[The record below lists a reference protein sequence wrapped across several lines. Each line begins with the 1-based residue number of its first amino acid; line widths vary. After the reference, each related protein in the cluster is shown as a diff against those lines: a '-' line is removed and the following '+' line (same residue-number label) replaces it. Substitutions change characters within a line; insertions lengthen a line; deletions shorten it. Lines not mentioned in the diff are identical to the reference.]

1 MAQSEH
7 APPESELATGT
18 GVRPDTG
25 VREEA
30 VPDDR
35 ISRMKTADATPH
47 AASLIQSLRDIG
59 YSCETALA
67 DILDNSITAGAKRI
81 EILTDL
87 SAADAAIGI
96 LDNGSG
102 MTPEQLVEAM
112 RPGSRN
118 PLEDRDTD
126 DLGRFGLGLKSASF
140 SQCRRLTVLTRKAGV
155 AAGATWDLELVA
167 RTNRW
172 EIELHDTLD
181 GQPWADRLEADGTL
195 VIWRDLDRLGGGI
208 EGNDAGRAA
217 HINRAIAQAERHLRL
232 VFHRFMSE
240 DRPPLELWL
249 NGRRLEP
256 VDPFG
261 RSFAGHQADRV
272 DRLDMA
278 CGSVEFQCFTL
289 PHHKSV
295 TRAEWEDLGGPEGHL
310 RSQGFYVYRG
320 RRLIITGSWLGL
332 ARQTE
337 LTKLCRIRVDIP
349 NTMDAEWK
357 IDVKKA
363 SAQLPPAVRER
374 MRNLVER
381 LSLTSKRTYQ
391 RRGQKLVDHEYMPLW
406 HRIQRDGAIIYRP
419 DASHPVLADFSARL
433 PADLQ
438 NEFANIVGVLGS
450 TVPIA
455 SLHADFAGSA
465 EEVQADDPD
474 DAVLRQL
481 AGAMVR
487 MLKEQ
492 GQTTDEILDRLH
504 PIELFR
510 TNWDA
515 ASAVIREIAEQ
526 GEGE

>member
-1 MAQSEH
+1 MGEDPGFPNLAEH
-7 APPESELATGT
+7 EVSPGN
-18 GVRPDTG
+18 GKV
-25 VREEA
+25 
-30 VPDDR
+30 
-35 ISRMKTADATPH
+35 RMKTADATPH

-67 DILDNSITAGAKRI
+67 DIIDNSITAGARRI
-81 EILTDL
+81 EILTEL
-87 SAADAAIGI
+87 SGSNPAIGI
-96 LDNGSG
+96 LDSG
-102 MTPEQLVEAM
+102 TGMSADELIEAM

-118 PLEDRDTD
+118 PLDDRAAD

-140 SQCRRLTVLTRKAGV
+140 SQCRRLTVLTRRDGIST
-155 AAGATWDLELVA
+155 GATWDLGVVA

-172 EIELHDTLD
+172 EIELHDDLE
-181 GQPWADRLEADGTL
+181 GQPWADRLTDHGTL

-208 EGNDAGRAA
+208 DSSDAGRIT
-217 HINRAIAQAERHLRL
+217 HINRVIAQAERHLRL
-232 VFHRFMSE
+232 VFHRFMSD
-240 DRPPLELWL
+240 DRPPLELYL

-278 CGSVEFQCFTL
+278 HGSVEFQCFTL

-295 TRAEWEDLGGPEGHL
+295 SRAEWEDLGGPEGHL

-320 RRLIITGSWLGL
+320 RRLIIAGSWLGL

-349 NTMDAEWK
+349 NTMDSDWK

-363 SAQLPPAVRER
+363 SAQLPPKVRER
-374 MRNLVER
+374 MRHLVER
-381 LSLTSKRTYQ
+381 LALTSKRTYQ

-419 DASHPVLADFSARL
+419 DPSHPVLADFSAKL
-433 PADLQ
+433 PSEMQ
-438 NEFANIVGVLGS
+438 NEFATIIGVLGS
-450 TVPIA
+450 TMPVA

-465 EEVQADDPD
+465 EEVHADDADEP
-474 DAVLRQL
+474 VLRQL
-481 AGAMVR
+481 AQAMVR
-487 MLKEQ
+487 VLRDQGRSVEQ
-492 GQTTDEILDRLH
+492 ILDALH
-504 PIELFR
+504 PVELFR
-510 TNWDA
+510 TNWDT
-515 ASAVIREIAEQ
+515 ASVVIRQIAN
-526 GEGE
+526 EGEICE